1 MYQYANE
8 ILYLLYENR
17 LSKQFKFIVRKGVLC
32 YCYARTMLWTIV
44 MQEFAI
50 KNKKVSA
57 EAAIHNFS
65 KMKVKRWK
73 NLGIKSYMVMI
84 KAKNLEF

>member
-1 MYQYANE
+1 
-8 ILYLLYENR
+8 
-17 LSKQFKFIVRKGVLC
+17 
-32 YCYARTMLWTIV
+32 